1 MNWSKGYSAQYYMTE
16 VDPGTWRDI
25 STIQIT
31 EGSIKKE
38 LESLRESAD
47 VTCLGF
53 QDNTEKW
60 IRIYLDADQDGETGH
75 VALFTGLAS
84 SPEDNYNGS
93 LQECPL
99 ECYSVLKPV
108 EDVALLRGWYAPAG
122 VSCSTIVRQLLSPT
136 PAPVQ
141 IAENAPA
148 LTSSIIAEE
157 DETNLTMIDKIL
169 AAINWRIRLAGDGTI
184 SIEPYPTEAAARFD
198 PLENDCIEPDVT
210 VSEDWFSCPNV
221 FMAVNGDLTAIARDD
236 SVDSPFST
244 VNRGREVWATESD
257 VDLAD
262 GESIEEYAARRLQEL
277 QNLKKE
283 VEYNR
288 RFWPDVYPT
297 DIVTLYYPDQ
307 GLNGN
312 YAVTSQSID
321 LGYGAR
327 TAETLS
333 EV

>member
-1 MNWSKGYSAQYYMTE
+1 MDWSKGYSAQYYMTE
-16 VDPGTWRDI
+16 IDPGTWRDI
-25 STIQIT
+25 AVIQIT

-38 LESLRESAD
+38 LDSLRESAD
-47 VTCLGF
+47 ITCLGF
-53 QDNTEKW
+53 PENTEKW
-60 IRIYLDADQDGETGH
+60 IRIYLDASQSGTTGH
-75 VALFTGLAS
+75 EALFTGLAS
-84 SPEDNYNGS
+84 SPEDNFNGA
-93 LQECPL
+93 LKECPL

-108 EDVALLRGWYAPAG
+108 EDIALLRGWYAPAG
-122 VSCSTIVRQLLSPT
+122 ISCKVTLQQLLAPT
-136 PAPVQ
+136 PAPVH
-141 IAENAPA
+141 IADNAPA
-148 LTSSIIAEE
+148 LMTSIIAED
-157 DETNLTMIDKIL
+157 DETNLTMVDKIL
-169 AAINWRIRLAGDGTI
+169 TAINWRLRLSGDGTI
-184 SIEPYPTEAAARFD
+184 TVEPYPTEAVARFD

-210 VSEDWFSCPNV
+210 VKEDWFSCPNV
-221 FMAVNGDLTAIARDD
+221 LLAINDDLTAIARDD
-236 SVDSPFST
+236 SADSPFST
-244 VNRGREVWATESD
+244 VNRGREVWVTESD

-262 GESIEEYAARRLQEL
+262 GETIEEYTARRLKEL

-312 YAVTSQSID
+312 FAVTSQSID